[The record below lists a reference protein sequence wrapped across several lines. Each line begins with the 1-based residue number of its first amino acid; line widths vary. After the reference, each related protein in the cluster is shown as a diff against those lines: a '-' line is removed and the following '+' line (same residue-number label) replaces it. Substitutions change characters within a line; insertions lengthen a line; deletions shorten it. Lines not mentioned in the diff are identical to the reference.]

1 MNEFTINIWGEKMMR
16 SLLILLL
23 LVSNVLFA
31 EEVSQ
36 AQGAESSSRQH
47 VASFMLHMDDFSM
60 AKYKKYK
67 KYRGNLFLW
76 LDKYEQNKE
85 NKSFRKSFK
94 KNVKFMLKNFKSY
107 LLAEIKSDDKEMN
120 NQTLLKKFYKKMLD
134 EKVIQAVKETE
145 GVHAAVQ
152 GSTEDSSVG
161 QVFGDREE
169 FSAQLDQGY
178 SSSEDEGTVEGSAGS
193 EI

>member
-1 MNEFTINIWGEKMMR
+1 MR

-120 NQTLLKKFYKKMLD
+120 NQTLLKKFYKKMLMKKLFRQSKKLRESMRLFKEVLKTAQLGKCLVI
-134 EKVIQAVKETE
+134 EK
-145 GVHAAVQ
+145 
-152 GSTEDSSVG
+152 SL
-161 QVFGDREE
+161 
-169 FSAQLDQGY
+169 AQLDQGY